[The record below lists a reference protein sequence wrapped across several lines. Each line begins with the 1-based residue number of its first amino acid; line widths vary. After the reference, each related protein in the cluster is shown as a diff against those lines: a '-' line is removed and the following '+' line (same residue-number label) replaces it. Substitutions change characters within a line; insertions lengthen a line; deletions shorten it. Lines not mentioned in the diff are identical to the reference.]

1 MHQEY
6 LKRDF
11 TDEVSGVILK
21 KVREQRGRLTKVSDM
36 CQINRRMFNHD
47 EFCKLKL
54 YQVLRLL
61 YAICV
66 DVRPKEFEEMLT
78 EMRDVA
84 KKYFDMYEEDLLCD

>member
-1 MHQEY
+1 MYQPY

-36 CQINRRMFNHD
+36 CQINRRMFNQD

-66 DVRPKEFEEMLT
+66 DVRPKEFEKMLT

-84 KKYFDMYEEDLLCD
+84 KKYFDTYEEDLLCD

>member
-1 MHQEY
+1 MYQPY
-6 LKRDF
+6 FKKDF

-36 CQINRRMFNHD
+36 CQINRRMFNQD

-66 DVRPKEFEEMLT
+66 DVRPKEFEKMLT

-84 KKYFDMYEEDLLCD
+84 KKYFDTYEEDLLCD